1 VISVFTPKNWVLSC
15 AARALEFSPALGGFS
30 YEGGGKFEMVS
41 INDSERPYL
50 QIEKRYKKKAHAEL
64 AMRPKEGT
72 FSD

>member
-1 VISVFTPKNWVLSC
+1 
-15 AARALEFSPALGGFS
+15 LEFSPALGGFS

-72 FSD
+72 FSG